1 MKKNKR
7 DRILLAVD
15 SDMKADIEQVS
26 TILRVSMSEVLRR
39 GAEMMKIQVIGKI
52 PSTGTEMY
60 DRLDAMYAR
69 NAAKLVQADGEV
81 VKVDEIVGSD
91 KGWE

>member
-1 MKKNKR
+1 
-7 DRILLAVD
+7 
-15 SDMKADIEQVS
+15 
-26 TILRVSMSEVLRR
+26 
-39 GAEMMKIQVIGKI
+39 
-52 PSTGTEMY
+52 MY